1 MFKNLGNL
9 AAMLKQAQQFKGRL
23 GSLQEDLK
31 KKRVVG
37 QSGAG
42 LVEVEADGLGQIV
55 RVTLDAGLVERRDR
69 ELLEDL
75 IPAAVNQAVAK
86 AKQLHSDALRELS
99 GGLDMP
105 QLDEMLANLDKG

>member
-23 GSLQEDLK
+23 GELQEDLK

-37 QSGAG
+37 HSGAD

-75 IPAAVNQAVAK
+75 IPSAVNQALAK

-105 QLDEMLANLDKG
+105 QLEEMIGKLDQG